1 MMRFAWTS
9 MRRWSVMLV
18 AVLVLAAALVDVAV
32 IPPRVTVRW
41 RDKVTAGQR
50 IALERRYSIESGQF
64 VEGTTWSYDLLDRS
78 RDTVRAL
85 VADPAVEDTGGFDRS
100 TLEVPGRRI
109 QLDTGR
115 VRFLIGD
122 APGQLFQFQSLLLCA
137 AGVFL
142 LWASRMARERQRR
155 VATVVALITVGVLAY
170 AVPLRQTIRM
180 GDSVTYT
187 QNRESFELFSGVRQ
201 IRFEAHLSHAI
212 LGRLD
217 SLFGGT
223 PQSPL
228 RAMEWLMR
236 GATAWFVLCALGIAV
251 VERWSPVVVR
261 YLGLALLAPSALLYF
276 GYRELGHLSLN
287 VAAFPLL
294 ARGLRHSSLHLEAS
308 SALAGLGAALH
319 GFGLLSLA
327 GAGLAAMG
335 AAASWFR
342 DRMRLV
348 LRIAAWGVAA
358 YLGWIA
364 AYLLILKMPIVP
376 GHAEAI
382 PLRPWFVDEVGQRLN
397 VAILTAAGGRDLFFT
412 AWVVGVPLI
421 AVAASLRGQYRD
433 EVRAALLYS
442 VPSALFLV
450 AFWPIQGVGVEM
462 DLVFAAFPAIY
473 ALAWVCAHDPR
484 RTVIAAAILVSA
496 HLAFWRIV
504 LGIDFVNSRL

>member
-1 MMRFAWTS
+1 MMRFAWAS
-9 MRRWSVMLV
+9 MRRWSFALV
-18 AVLVLAAALVDVAV
+18 ALLVLVAALVDVTV

-41 RDKVTAGQR
+41 RDEVTAGER
-50 IALERRYSIESGQF
+50 TALERRYSLEVERF
-64 VEGTTWSYDLLDRS
+64 VEGTTWSYELRDRS
-78 RDTVRAL
+78 RDNVRAL
-85 VADPAVEDTGGFDRS
+85 VADLAVDDTGGFDRS

-115 VRFLIGD
+115 ARFLIGD
-122 APGQLFQFQSLLLCA
+122 APGKLLQFQSLLLFA
-137 AGVFL
+137 AGGFL
-142 LWASRMARERQRR
+142 LWASRMAREGQRR

-170 AVPLRQTIRM
+170 TVPLRQAIRM

-187 QNRESFELFSGVRQ
+187 QSRESFELFSGVRQ

-217 SLFGGT
+217 GLFGGT
-223 PQSPL
+223 PQSPS
-228 RAMEWLMR
+228 RAMELLMR
-236 GATAWFVLCALGIAV
+236 GATAWFVLCAIGIAV

-294 ARGLRHSSLHLEAS
+294 ARGLRRSSLHLEAS

-327 GAGLAAMG
+327 GAGLAAV
-335 AAASWFR
+335 SCFR

-348 LRIAAWGVAA
+348 LRIAAWGAAA

-364 AYLLILKMPIVP
+364 LYLLVLKMPIVP

-382 PLRPWFVDEVGQRLN
+382 PLRPWLVDAVGERLN

-442 VPSALFLV
+442 VPAALFLV
-450 AFWPIQGVGVEM
+450 MFWPIQGLGVEM

-484 RTVIAAAILVSA
+484 RTVIAAAILASA
-496 HLAFWRIV
+496 HLGFWRIV
-504 LGIDFVNSRL
+504 IGIDFVNPRL

>member
-1 MMRFAWTS
+1 
-9 MRRWSVMLV
+9 MRRLSARSVSRWGLTLV
-18 AVLVLAAALVDVAV
+18 ALLALAAALVDVTV
-32 IPPRVTVRW
+32 VDPRVHVRW
-41 RDKVTAGQR
+41 RDDVTAGER
-50 IALERRYSIESGQF
+50 AALERRYSLESEQF
-64 VEGTTWSYDLLDRS
+64 AEGTTWSYDLLDRS
-78 RDTVRAL
+78 RDNVRAL
-85 VADPAVEDTGGFDRS
+85 VADPAVDDTAGFDRS
-100 TLEVPGRRI
+100 TLEVPRRRV
-109 QLDTGR
+109 QLDAGCA
-115 VRFLIGD
+115 RFLIGD

-142 LWASRMARERQRR
+142 LWVSRSVHERRR
-155 VATVVALITVGVLAY
+155 RAATVAALITVGLLAY

-180 GDSVTYT
+180 GDSETYT
-187 QNRESFELFSGVRQ
+187 RSRESFELFSGVRQ

-217 SLFGGT
+217 GLFGGT
-223 PQSPL
+223 PESPS
-228 RAMEWLMR
+228 RAMDVLMR
-236 GATAWFVLCALGIAV
+236 GATAWFVLCALGIAI
-251 VERWSPVVVR
+251 VEGWSSVVVR

-294 ARGLRHSSLHLEAS
+294 MRGLRRWSLHLETGG
-308 SALAGLGAALH
+308 ALAGFGAALH

-327 GAGLAAMG
+327 GGWLAAVG
-335 AAASWFR
+335 AAASRFH

-348 LRIAAWGVAA
+348 LRIAVWGVAA

-364 AYLLILKMPIVP
+364 VYLLILKTPVVP

-382 PLRPWFVDEVGQRLN
+382 PLRPWLVDEVGERLN

-412 AWVVGVPLI
+412 AWVVGAPLA
-421 AVAASLRGQYRD
+421 AVAASLRRQYRD
-433 EVRAALLYS
+433 EVRAALLYT

-450 AFWPIQGVGVEM
+450 MFWPIQGLGVEM

-473 ALAWVCAHDPR
+473 ALAWICAHDPR

-504 LGIDFVNSRL
+504 IGIDFVNPRL

>member
-1 MMRFAWTS
+1 
-9 MRRWSVMLV
+9 MRRLTVRAVRRGGLTLV
-18 AVLVLAAALVDVAV
+18 ALLVLMVAFVDVT
-32 IPPRVTVRW
+32 ILDPRVNVRW
-41 RDKVTAGQR
+41 RDEVTADER
-50 IALERRYSIESGQF
+50 TVLERRYGLESAQL
-64 VEGTTWSYDLLDRS
+64 VEETTWVYELLDRS
-78 RDTVRAL
+78 TDNVRAL
-85 VADPAVEDTGGFDRS
+85 VADPAVDDTAGFDRS

-115 VRFLIGD
+115 ARFLIGD
-122 APGQLFQFQSLLLCA
+122 APGQLFQFQSLLLFA

-142 LWASRMARERQRR
+142 LWASRMAREEQRR

-170 AVPLRQTIRM
+170 TVPLRQAIRM

-187 QNRESFELFSGVRQ
+187 QSRESFELFSGVRQ

-217 SLFGGT
+217 GLFGGT
-223 PQSPL
+223 PQSPS
-228 RAMEWLMR
+228 RAMELLMR
-236 GATAWFVLCALGIAV
+236 GATAWFVLCAIGIAV

-294 ARGLRHSSLHLEAS
+294 ARGLRRSSLHLEAS

-327 GAGLAAMG
+327 GAGLAAVG
-335 AAASWFR
+335 ASASRFR
-342 DRMRLV
+342 DQMRLV

-364 AYLLILKMPIVP
+364 LYLLVLKMPIVP

-382 PLRPWFVDEVGQRLN
+382 PLRPWLVDAVGERLN
-397 VAILTAAGGRDLFFT
+397 VATLTAAGGRDLFFT

-442 VPSALFLV
+442 VPAALFLV
-450 AFWPIQGVGVEM
+450 MFWPIQGLGVEM

-473 ALAWVCAHDPR
+473 ALAWVCAHDSR
-484 RTVIAAAILVSA
+484 RTVIAAAILASA

-504 LGIDFVNSRL
+504 IGIDFVNPRL